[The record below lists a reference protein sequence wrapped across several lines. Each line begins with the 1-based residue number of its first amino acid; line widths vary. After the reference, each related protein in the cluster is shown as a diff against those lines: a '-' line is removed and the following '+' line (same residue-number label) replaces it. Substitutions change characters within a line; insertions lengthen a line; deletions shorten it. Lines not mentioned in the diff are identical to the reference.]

1 MFVCSFIIALRIKIR
16 GRYFNIALRTSVD
29 MADGIHGRYFNI
41 ALRTSVDM
49 ADGCVDI
56 VLSFKRAMNVLF
68 FGTQVL
74 PKNRGACVDTQI

>member
-16 GRYFNIALRTSVD
+16 GRYFNIT
-29 MADGIHGRYFNI
+29 
-41 ALRTSVDM
+41 LRTSVDM

-56 VLSFKRAMNVLF
+56 VLSLERAMNVLF

-74 PKNRGACVDTQI
+74 PKK